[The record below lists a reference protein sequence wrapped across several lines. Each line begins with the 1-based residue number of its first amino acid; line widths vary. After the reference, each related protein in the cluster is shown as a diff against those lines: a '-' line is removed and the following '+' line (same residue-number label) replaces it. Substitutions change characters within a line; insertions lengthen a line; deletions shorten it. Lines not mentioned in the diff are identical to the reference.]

1 MKTAQQ
7 LEEELFDLYDEKDID
22 EVDEELKAKF
32 NAHYADED
40 YDDAVEDED
49 GNTVYLIKRI
59 YDIDGYTVRFTYAAD
74 DCVVRCIYVY

>member
-22 EVDEELKAKF
+22 EVDEELEAKF
-32 NAHYADED
+32 NARYVDED

-49 GNTVYLIKRI
+49 GDTVYLIKRI

-74 DCVVRCIYVY
+74 DGVVTSIYVY